1 MIMKTD
7 SNEDAPLGVD
17 DCFDKHAALDQ
28 DGFYQALVDH
38 GFPDLSTSHLAT
50 FVFEHLSSNSTSNCI
65 KTKSKR
71 ISRERFHTAVRIASS
86 TVEFVKKH
94 TSVQERSYNKRR
106 SSATF
111 QMNLEEFQD
120 LGSAFLSTKKQNDG
134 NDNASNNN
142 NINNDGTGGDDSFST
157 IREALAN
164 DFDHVSY
171 FLDEET
177 FSRYDTEG
185 DGYISLYELLIF
197 AYTLHII
204 SKAFI
209 DNAATA
215 TTESDSDSE
224 DASEEGNTSTNS
236 NNSNSNCNCTKY
248 LTRETYLLAME
259 QIGIPNVSKIFQ
271 GQLYDS
277 VYRRTDSDCDGFV
290 TFGEFFKASM
300 RLVYPVTH
308 VECVKRCKN
317 YPGWDCLLKK
327 SSNNNN
333 ADAGTTITEQ
343 MVADLTEKLST
354 LQTGDVIL
362 MQDTEGEMGRFVS
375 YSTNSPWYHAAVV
388 VRRGGS
394 GGSGGSGTDDASSSS
409 PQKQQG
415 NCGSINE
422 TTEELLR
429 KFPFRRNTHRHCSPG
444 YCRCFDGSSTNGTA
458 EDYAPSKFHGLAN
471 IGLLEATGE
480 GIHLYDLA
488 HRLFESREKQWA
500 SMAIVRL
507 HDAANRDDYTRIND
521 FVEQVRG
528 RIYTVAKNELG
539 AALAMR
545 RTSTAATGC
554 AQLPDQ
560 DRATGDDF
568 CAALVMR
575 FYRHMGWVDSS
586 SGSRPVNSVMSCDF
600 AAAAESNNNDHRPSH
615 HHHHHHRR
623 RSSITAIKTWP
634 VELLEGTGGRFG
646 ELEIIHTTDFGLK
659 LPLKLPKKTKK

>member
-1 MIMKTD
+1 MKV
-7 SNEDAPLGVD
+7 NPDAPLDVD
-17 DCFDKHAALDQ
+17 DCFDRHAALDQ
-28 DGFYQALVDH
+28 DGFYSALVDH
-38 GFPDLSTSHLAT
+38 GFPNLSTSHLAT
-50 FVFEHLSSNSTSNCI
+50 FVFDHLSSSSSSNSSSTNNKC
-65 KTKSKR
+65 KR
-71 ISRERFHTAVRIASS
+71 ISRERFHAAVRIAAA

-94 TSVQERSYNKRR
+94 TSDQSYNKRR
-106 SSATF
+106 SSETF
-111 QMNLEEFQD
+111 QMNLEEFQE
-120 LGSAFLSTKKQNDG
+120 LGSAFLMTKHHGKNKDE
-134 NDNASNNN
+134 NNN
-142 NINNDGTGGDDSFST
+142 SNDDQLLLLEDSFST

-164 DFDHVSY
+164 DIDHVSF

-197 AYTLHII
+197 AFTLHII

-209 DNAATA
+209 DNA
-215 TTESDSDSE
+215 
-224 DASEEGNTSTNS
+224 
-236 NNSNSNCNCTKY
+236 TKETCGTDCKF
-248 LTRETYLLAME
+248 LTKETYLLAME

-277 VYRRTDSDCDGFV
+277 VYRRTDSDCDGTVSFA
-290 TFGEFFKASM
+290 EFFKASM

-308 VECVKRCKN
+308 VESVKRCKN
-317 YPGWDCLLKK
+317 YPGWNCLLKASTCTT
-327 SSNNNN
+327 SSTPT
-333 ADAGTTITEQ
+333 TTITEQ
-343 MVADLTEKLST
+343 MVRDLTAKLST

-388 VRRGGS
+388 VRRGGENVDNGNGNGEAS
-394 GGSGGSGTDDASSSS
+394 PHQLHHGG
-409 PQKQQG
+409 
-415 NCGSINE
+415 CGSINE

-444 YCRCFDGSSTNGTA
+444 YCRCFDSTTGV
-458 EDYAPSKFHGLAN
+458 DYAPSKFKGLAN

-500 SMAIVRL
+500 SMAILRL
-507 HDAANRDDYTRIND
+507 HDATNRDDFVKINE

-586 SGSRPVNSVMSCDF
+586 TGSRPVNSVMSCDF
-600 AAAAESNNNDHRPSH
+600 AAAAENEYNDHGPS
-615 HHHHHHRR
+615 HHHHRR

-634 VELLEGTGGRFG
+634 VELLEECGGRFG
-646 ELEIIHTTDFGLK
+646 ELEIIHTTDFGMK